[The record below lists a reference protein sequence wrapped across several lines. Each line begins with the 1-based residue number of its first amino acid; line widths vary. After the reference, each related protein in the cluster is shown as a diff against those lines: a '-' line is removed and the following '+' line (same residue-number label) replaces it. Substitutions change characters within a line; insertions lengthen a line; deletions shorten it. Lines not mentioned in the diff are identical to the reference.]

1 MDNFSPM
8 RRTIRLDKASDPVPA
23 GLGPYGTLLYS
34 RVRDRAVLAVGS
46 HAELAAP
53 LFDQYGRVPDWTFG
67 HLSYERRNTLERLS
81 SRHADVQGHPAERWF
96 VPRTVVEWREGKVFI
111 HLHPEHEEEGLAVA
125 DTLFG
130 AAPAQD
136 TGAVGPWTTDTDR
149 TAYLRNA
156 EMLLAHI
163 RRGDIYE
170 VNYCIQH
177 SSTVAEWDPYAA
189 FDRMLQRA
197 DAPYSAFYRNGEQF
211 VLCASPERFLAFQ
224 GDRAV
229 GEPMKGTRPRSSD
242 PDEDARLARELASD
256 AKERAENVMALDVM
270 RHDLSRVAASRSVAV
285 PELCAVRSYPSV
297 HQMVSTVQATLA
309 PGRTPY
315 DALLAAFPM
324 ASMTGAPKIRA
335 MQLIDEAEDQ
345 CRGLYSGTL
354 GFFAPDGTG
363 DFNVVIRSAFF
374 DREKGT
380 LKVLAGSALTAYCDP
395 KAEWEECALKARSV
409 IEAIA

>member
-1 MDNFSPM
+1 M
-8 RRTIRLDKASDPVPA
+8 
-23 GLGPYGTLLYS
+23 
-34 RVRDRAVLAVGS
+34 
-46 HAELAAP
+46 HAELAGP
-53 LFDQYGRVPDWTFG
+53 VFGPSGRVPDWTFG
-67 HLSYERRNTLERLS
+67 HLTYERKNTIEGLV
-81 SRHADVQGHPAERWF
+81 SRHPDGQGYPVERWF
-96 VPRTVVEWREGKVFI
+96 VPRTVIEWTRDGTFV
-111 HLHPEHEEEGLAVA
+111 HLHPEHEQEGLQLV
-125 DTLFG
+125 DGLFHG
-130 AAPAQD
+130 SLEKDVNGP
-136 TGAVGPWTTDTDR
+136 GPWSMDTDR
-149 TAYLRNA
+149 ATYLHNA
-156 EMLLAHI
+156 GTLMAHI

-170 VNYCIQH
+170 VNYCIQR
-177 SSTVAEWDPYAA
+177 SAQVAEWDPYSA
-189 FDRMLQRA
+189 FDRLLQRA
-197 DAPYSAFYRNGEQF
+197 RAPYAAFYRNGSRF

-229 GEPMKGTRPRSSD
+229 GEPMKGTRPRSID
-242 PDEDARLARELASD
+242 PAEDQRLALELAAD
-256 AKERAENVMALDVM
+256 PKERAENVMALDVM
-270 RHDLSRVAASRSVAV
+270 RNDLSRVAASGSVVV

-297 HQMVSTVQATLA
+297 HQMVSTVEATLA

-374 DREKGT
+374 DQEKGT

-395 KAEWEECALKARSV
+395 EAEWEECALKARTV
-409 IEAIA
+409 IEALA